1 MALPEIQEGFSE
13 QNTVIKD
20 NRERL
25 QKSLRAG
32 QLNIVKSIDLGF
44 KGLIAFEKIKLEQQK
59 IQEGFLLEAL
69 REAGRAKDGG
79 GAQGSGK
86 KVTAKDGMSW

>member
-44 KGLIAFEKIKLEQQK
+44 KGLIAF
-59 IQEGFLLEAL
+59 
-69 REAGRAKDGG
+69 
-79 GAQGSGK
+79 
-86 KVTAKDGMSW
+86 